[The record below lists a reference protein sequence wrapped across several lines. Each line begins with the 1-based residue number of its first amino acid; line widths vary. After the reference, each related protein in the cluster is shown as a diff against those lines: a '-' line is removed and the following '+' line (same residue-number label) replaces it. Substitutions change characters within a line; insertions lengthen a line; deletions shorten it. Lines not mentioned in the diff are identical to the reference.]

1 MKRLA
6 FLCLLVCLAVPAGPM
21 RAGDDDSITMIGLDE
36 KGSPVESIMKKRE
49 YTERLAAISTAVNES
64 AVVAMSRQENKA
76 SWGLRTLAV
85 GIGVGLEAGLGPIIK
100 VKMTPRFR
108 LIFSNLAEPILP

>member
-1 MKRLA
+1 MKRIA
-6 FLCLLVCLAVPAGPM
+6 FLCLIVCLAVPIARL

-36 KGSPVESIMKKRE
+36 KGSPVEKLMKKKE

-64 AVVAMSRQENKA
+64 AVVAMSKQDDKP

-108 LIFSNLAEPILP
+108 LVFANLAEPILP